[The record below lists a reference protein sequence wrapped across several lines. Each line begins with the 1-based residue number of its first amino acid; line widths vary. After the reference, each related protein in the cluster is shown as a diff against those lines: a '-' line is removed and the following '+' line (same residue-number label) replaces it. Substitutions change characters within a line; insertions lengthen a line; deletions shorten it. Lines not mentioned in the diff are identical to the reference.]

1 MNTFLPDEKYMR
13 RAIELALNGE
23 LHSSPNPNVGA
34 VIVSP
39 DGRIIGEGWHRRCG
53 GPHAEV
59 NAVAS
64 VRPCDEALLAE
75 STIYVTLEPCSHWG
89 KTPPCSKLLIEKR
102 IPRVVVGM
110 TDPFSKV
117 SGNGIRM
124 LREAGAEVIENFL
137 EHECRALNRRF
148 ITAHTLRRPY
158 IQLKW
163 AQSSD
168 GFIAALENGRP
179 MPVRLSNPLS
189 MRLMH
194 KERALADA
202 IMVGTGTIIAD
213 NPSLTTRLWPGQS
226 PRPVIFKSERI
237 PENTNILLRDPV
249 ILDPLKDLSQNMN
262 LLYEE
267 YGITSLMAEGGEK
280 LLHSFIDSGIVDEIR
295 VEIAQK
301 KIMNGLTAPKIPA
314 GFRLVGS
321 EKAEK
326 NVILYYHNDY
336 NSSC

>member
-64 VRPCDEALLAE
+64 VRPCDEPLLSE

-89 KTPPCSKLLIEKR
+89 KTPPCSKLLIGKH

-124 LREAGAEVIENFL
+124 LREAGAEVVENFL

-163 AQSSD
+163 AQNSD

-179 MPVRLSNPLS
+179 KPVRLSTPIS

-202 IMVGTGTIIAD
+202 IMVGSGTIIAD
-213 NPSLTTRLWPGQS
+213 NPSLTTRFWPGKS
-226 PRPVIFKSERI
+226 PRPVIFSSDRI
-237 PENTNILLRDPV
+237 PEDATILQRSPI
-249 ILDPLKDLSQNMN
+249 ILDPVKDLAQNMN

-267 YGITSLMAEGGEK
+267 FGITSLMVEGGEK
-280 LLHSFIDSGIVDEIR
+280 LLRSFIDSGIVDEIR
-295 VEIAQK
+295 LEIAEK
-301 KIMNGLTAPKIPA
+301 KILNGLPAPAVPA
-314 GFRLVGS
+314 GFSLAGS

-326 NVILYYHNDY
+326 NVILYYHNDD
-336 NSSC
+336 NGAC

>member
-64 VRPCDEALLAE
+64 VRPCDEPLISE

-89 KTPPCSKLLIEKR
+89 KTPPCSKLLIEKH

-117 SGNGIRM
+117 SGNGIRI
-124 LREAGAEVIENFL
+124 LREAGAEVVENFL

-179 MPVRLSNPLS
+179 KPVGLSTPIS

-202 IMVGTGTIIAD
+202 IMVGSGTIIAD
-213 NPSLTTRLWPGQS
+213 NPSLTTRFWPGKS
-226 PRPVIFKSERI
+226 PRPVIFSSGRI
-237 PENTNILLRDPV
+237 PEDATILQRSPI
-249 ILDPLKDLSQNMN
+249 ILDPVKDLAQNMN

-267 YGITSLMAEGGEK
+267 FGITSLMVEGGEK
-280 LLHSFIDSGIVDEIR
+280 LLRSFIYSGIVDEIR
-295 VEIAQK
+295 LEIAEK
-301 KIMNGLTAPKIPA
+301 KILNGLPAPAVPA
-314 GFRLVGS
+314 GFRLAGS

-326 NVILYYHNDY
+326 NVILYYHNDD
-336 NSSC
+336 NGAC